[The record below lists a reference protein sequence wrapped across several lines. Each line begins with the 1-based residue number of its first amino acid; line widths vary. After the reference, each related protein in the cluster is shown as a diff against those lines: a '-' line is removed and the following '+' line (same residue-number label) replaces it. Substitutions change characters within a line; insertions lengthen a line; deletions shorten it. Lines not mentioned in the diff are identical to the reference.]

1 MELKVCGITQL
12 DQLLALQ
19 AMGVDY
25 AGLIFYEGSPRFVGA
40 HHFSPSVLK
49 QNDIAIK
56 RIGVFVNASED
67 EILQAVDDWQL
78 EMVQLHG
85 EESPVFCE
93 KISNHVKTIKAF
105 RVNEEE
111 SLAYKVAP
119 YQNAVEYFL
128 FDAMGKQY
136 GGTGN
141 KFDWKVIAEA
151 KIDKPYFLSG
161 GLGPDDVDSI
171 QAFVQTN
178 SNCFAIDV
186 NSRFEVKPGV
196 KNLEIVRNFTESLL
210 KK

>member
-12 DQLLALQ
+12 EQLLALQ
-19 AMGVDY
+19 EIGVDY
-25 AGLIFYEGSPRFVGA
+25 AGLIFYGGSPRFIGVHNLDA
-40 HHFSPSVLK
+40 SIL
-49 QNDIAIK
+49 NENEITIK
-56 RIGVFVNASED
+56 RIGVFVNAKED
-67 EILQAVDDWQL
+67 EILKAVDDWKL

-105 RVNEEE
+105 RVKEEE

-119 YQNAVEYFL
+119 YENAVEYYL

-141 KFDWKVIAEA
+141 KFDWTVIGEA
-151 KIDKPYFLSG
+151 NIQKPYFLSG
-161 GLGPDDVDSI
+161 GLGPDDVSDI
-171 QAFVQTN
+171 QVFAEAN

-196 KNLEIVRNFTESLL
+196 KNIEIVKTFAERLL
-210 KK
+210 K

>member
-12 DQLLALQ
+12 EQLLALQ
-19 AMGVDY
+19 EIGVDY
-25 AGLIFYEGSPRFVGA
+25 AGLIFYEGSPRFIGA
-40 HHFSPSVLK
+40 HNLEASILK
-49 QNDIAIK
+49 QNEITIK
-56 RIGVFVNASED
+56 RIGVFVNAKED
-67 EILQAVDDWQL
+67 EILKAVQDWKL

-105 RVNEEE
+105 RVKEEE

-119 YQNAVEYFL
+119 YENAVEYYL

-151 KIDKPYFLSG
+151 NIQKPYFLSG
-161 GLGPDDVDSI
+161 GLGPDDVADI
-171 QAFVQTN
+171 QAFTQTN

-186 NSRFEVKPGV
+186 NSRFEVKPGI
-196 KNLEIVRNFTESLL
+196 KNIEIVKTFAESLL
-210 KK
+210 K

>member
-1 MELKVCGITQL
+1 
-12 DQLLALQ
+12 LLALQ
-19 AMGVDY
+19 EIGVDY
-25 AGLIFYEGSPRFVGA
+25 AGLIFYEGSPRFIGA
-40 HHFSPSVLK
+40 HNLEASILK
-49 QNDIAIK
+49 QNEITIK
-56 RIGVFVNASED
+56 RIGVFVNAKED
-67 EILQAVDDWQL
+67 EILKAVDDWKL

-105 RVNEEE
+105 RVKEEE

-119 YQNAVEYFL
+119 YENAVEYFL

-151 KIDKPYFLSG
+151 NIQKPYFLSG
-161 GLGPDDVDSI
+161 GLGPDDVEDI
-171 QAFVQTN
+171 QRFAEAN

-196 KNLEIVRNFTESLL
+196 KNIEIVKTFTERLL
-210 KK
+210 K

>member
-12 DQLLALQ
+12 VQLLALQ
-19 AMGVDY
+19 EIGVDY
-25 AGLIFYEGSPRFVGA
+25 AGLIFYEGSPRYIGA
-40 HHFSPSVLK
+40 HNLEASILK
-49 QNDIAIK
+49 QTEITIK
-56 RIGVFVNASED
+56 RIGVFVNTKED
-67 EILQAVDDWQL
+67 EILKAVDDWKL

-105 RVNEEE
+105 RVKEEE
-111 SLAYKVAP
+111 SLAYKIAP
-119 YQNAVEYFL
+119 YENAVEYYL

-151 KIDKPYFLSG
+151 NIQKPYFLSG
-161 GLGPDDVDSI
+161 GLGPDDVADI
-171 QAFVQTN
+171 QAFTQTN

-186 NSRFEVKPGV
+186 NSRFEVKPGI
-196 KNLEIVRNFTESLL
+196 KNLEIVKTFAESLL
-210 KK
+210 K

>member
-12 DQLLALQ
+12 EQLLALQ
-19 AMGVDY
+19 EIGVDY
-25 AGLIFYEGSPRFVGA
+25 AGLIFYGGSPRFIGA
-40 HHFSPSVLK
+40 HNLEASILK
-49 QNDIAIK
+49 QTEITIK
-56 RIGVFVNASED
+56 RIGVFVNAKED
-67 EILQAVDDWQL
+67 EILKAVDDWKL

-105 RVNEEE
+105 RVKEEE

-119 YQNAVEYFL
+119 YENAVEYYL

-151 KIDKPYFLSG
+151 NIQKPYFLSG
-161 GLGPDDVDSI
+161 GLGPDDVADI
-171 QAFVQTN
+171 QAFTQTN

-196 KNLEIVRNFTESLL
+196 KNLEIVKTFAESLL
-210 KK
+210 K

>member
-12 DQLLALQ
+12 EQLLALQ
-19 AMGVDY
+19 EIGVDY
-25 AGLIFYEGSPRFVGA
+25 AGLIFYEGSPRFIGA
-40 HHFSPSVLK
+40 HNLEATILN
-49 QNDIAIK
+49 QNEITIK
-56 RIGVFVNASED
+56 RIGVFVNAKED
-67 EILQAVDDWQL
+67 EILEAVDDWKL

-105 RVNEEE
+105 RVKEEE

-119 YQNAVEYFL
+119 YENAVEYYL

-151 KIDKPYFLSG
+151 NIQKPFFLSG
-161 GLGPDDVDSI
+161 GLGPDDVADI
-171 QAFVQTN
+171 QAFTQTN

-186 NSRFEVKPGV
+186 NSRFEVKPGI
-196 KNLEIVRNFTESLL
+196 KNIEIVKTFAKRLI
-210 KK
+210 K

>member
-1 MELKVCGITQL
+1 MELKVCGITQSE
-12 DQLLALQ
+12 QLLALQ
-19 AMGVDY
+19 EIGVDY
-25 AGLIFYEGSPRFVGA
+25 AGLIFYGGSPRFIGA
-40 HHFSPSVLK
+40 HNLEASILN
-49 QNDIAIK
+49 QNEITIK
-56 RIGVFVNASED
+56 RIGVFVNAKED
-67 EILQAVDDWQL
+67 EILKAVDDWKL

-105 RVNEEE
+105 RVKEEE

-119 YQNAVEYFL
+119 YENAVEYFL

-151 KIDKPYFLSG
+151 NIQKPYFLSG
-161 GLGPDDVDSI
+161 GLGPDDVSAI
-171 QAFVQTN
+171 QVFAQAN

-196 KNLEIVRNFTESLL
+196 KNIEIVKTFAERLL
-210 KK
+210 K

>member
-1 MELKVCGITQL
+1 MQLKVCGITQL

-19 AMGVDY
+19 EIGVDY
-25 AGLIFYEGSPRFVGA
+25 AGLIFYEGSPRFIGA
-40 HHFSPSVLK
+40 HNFEASMIKKDEIS
-49 QNDIAIK
+49 IK
-56 RIGVFVNASED
+56 RIGVFVNAKED
-67 EILQAVDDWQL
+67 EILKAVDDWKL

-119 YQNAVEYFL
+119 YENAVEYYL

-151 KIDKPYFLSG
+151 NIEKPYFLSG
-161 GLGPDDVDSI
+161 GLGPDDVTSI
-171 QAFVQTN
+171 QAFKQTN
-178 SNCFAIDV
+178 DNCFAIDV
-186 NSRFEVKPGV
+186 NSRFEVKPGI
-196 KNLEIVRNFTESLL
+196 KNIEIVKTFAERLL
-210 KK
+210 K

>member
-19 AMGVDY
+19 AMGVNY
-25 AGLIFYEGSPRFVGA
+25 AGLIFYDGSPRFVGA
-40 HHFSPSVLK
+40 HHLKPSMLK
-49 QNDIAIK
+49 QNDISIK

-67 EILQAVDDWQL
+67 EILQAVDDWEL

-111 SLAYKVAP
+111 SLAYKVNP

-151 KIDKPYFLSG
+151 NIDKPYFLSG

-186 NSRFEVKPGV
+186 NSRFEFKPGV

>member
-12 DQLLALQ
+12 EQLLALQ
-19 AMGVDY
+19 EIGVDY
-25 AGLIFYEGSPRFVGA
+25 AGLIFYGGSPRFIGA
-40 HHFSPSVLK
+40 HNLEASILN
-49 QNDIAIK
+49 QNEITIK
-56 RIGVFVNASED
+56 RIGVFVNAKED
-67 EILQAVDDWQL
+67 EILKAVDDWKL

-105 RVNEEE
+105 RVKEEE

-119 YQNAVEYFL
+119 YENAVEYYL

-151 KIDKPYFLSG
+151 NIQKPYFLSG
-161 GLGPDDVDSI
+161 GLGPDDVADI
-171 QAFVQTN
+171 QAFTQTN

-196 KNLEIVRNFTESLL
+196 KNLEIVKTFAESLL
-210 KK
+210 K

>member
-19 AMGVDY
+19 EIGVDY
-25 AGLIFYEGSPRFVGA
+25 AGLIFYEGSPRFIGA
-40 HHFSPSVLK
+40 HNLDASILK
-49 QNDIAIK
+49 QNEITIK
-56 RIGVFVNASED
+56 RIGVFVNAKED
-67 EILQAVDDWQL
+67 EILKAVQDWKL

-105 RVNEEE
+105 RVKEEE

-119 YQNAVEYFL
+119 YENAVEYYL

-151 KIDKPYFLSG
+151 NIQKPYFLSG
-161 GLGPDDVDSI
+161 GLGPNDVADI
-171 QAFVQTN
+171 QAFTQTN

-186 NSRFEVKPGV
+186 NSRFEVKPGI
-196 KNLEIVRNFTESLL
+196 KNLEIVKTFAESLL
-210 KK
+210 K

>member
-12 DQLLALQ
+12 EQLLALQ
-19 AMGVDY
+19 EIGVDY
-25 AGLIFYEGSPRFVGA
+25 AGLIFYGGSPRFIGA
-40 HHFSPSVLK
+40 HNLEASILN
-49 QNDIAIK
+49 QNEITIK
-56 RIGVFVNASED
+56 RIGVFVNAKED
-67 EILQAVDDWQL
+67 EILKAVDDWKL

-105 RVNEEE
+105 RVKEEE

-119 YQNAVEYFL
+119 YENAVEYYL

-151 KIDKPYFLSG
+151 NIQKPYFLSG
-161 GLGPDDVDSI
+161 GLGPDDVADI
-171 QAFVQTN
+171 QVFAEAN

-196 KNLEIVRNFTESLL
+196 KNIEIVKTFAESLL
-210 KK
+210 K

>member
-12 DQLLALQ
+12 EQLLALQ
-19 AMGVDY
+19 EIGVDY
-25 AGLIFYEGSPRFVGA
+25 AGLIFYEGSPRFIGA
-40 HHFSPSVLK
+40 HNLEAFILK
-49 QNDIAIK
+49 QTEITIK
-56 RIGVFVNASED
+56 RIGVFVNAKED
-67 EILQAVDDWQL
+67 EIRKAVDDWKL
-78 EMVQLHG
+78 DRVQLHG

-105 RVNEEE
+105 RVKEEE

-119 YQNAVEYFL
+119 YENAVEYYL

-151 KIDKPYFLSG
+151 NIQKPYFLSG
-161 GLGPDDVDSI
+161 GLGPDDVADI
-171 QAFVQTN
+171 QAFTQTN

-186 NSRFEVKPGV
+186 NSRFEVKPGI
-196 KNLEIVRNFTESLL
+196 KNLEIVKTFAESLL
-210 KK
+210 K

>member
-12 DQLLALQ
+12 EQLLALQ
-19 AMGVDY
+19 EIGVDY
-25 AGLIFYEGSPRFVGA
+25 AGLIFYGGSPRFIGA
-40 HHFSPSVLK
+40 HNLDASILNENEVT
-49 QNDIAIK
+49 IK
-56 RIGVFVNASED
+56 RIGVFVNAKED
-67 EILQAVDDWQL
+67 EILKAVDDWKL

-105 RVNEEE
+105 RVKEEE
-111 SLAYKVAP
+111 SLTYKLAP
-119 YQNAVEYFL
+119 YENAVEYYL

-151 KIDKPYFLSG
+151 NIQKPYFLSG
-161 GLGPDDVDSI
+161 GVGPDDVADI
-171 QAFVQTN
+171 QVFAQAN

-196 KNLEIVRNFTESLL
+196 KNLEIVKTFAESLL
-210 KK
+210 K

>member
-1 MELKVCGITQL
+1 MELKVCGITQSE
-12 DQLLALQ
+12 QLLALQ
-19 AMGVDY
+19 EIGVDY
-25 AGLIFYEGSPRFVGA
+25 AGLIFYGGSPRFIGA
-40 HHFSPSVLK
+40 HNLEASILN
-49 QNDIAIK
+49 QNEITIK
-56 RIGVFVNASED
+56 RIGVFVNAKED
-67 EILQAVDDWQL
+67 EILKAVDDWKL

-105 RVNEEE
+105 RVKEEE

-119 YQNAVEYFL
+119 YENAVEYYL

-151 KIDKPYFLSG
+151 NIQKPYFLSG
-161 GLGPDDVDSI
+161 GLGPDDVEDI
-171 QAFVQTN
+171 QRFAQAN

-196 KNLEIVRNFTESLL
+196 KNIEIVKTFTERLL
-210 KK
+210 K

>member
-12 DQLLALQ
+12 EQLLALQ
-19 AMGVDY
+19 EIGVDY
-25 AGLIFYEGSPRFVGA
+25 AGLIFYEGSPRFIGA
-40 HHFSPSVLK
+40 HNLEASILN
-49 QNDIAIK
+49 QNEINIK
-56 RIGVFVNASED
+56 RIGVFVNAKED
-67 EILQAVDDWQL
+67 EILKAVDDWKL

-105 RVNEEE
+105 RVKEEE
-111 SLAYKVAP
+111 SLAYKIAP
-119 YQNAVEYFL
+119 YENAVEYYL

-151 KIDKPYFLSG
+151 NIQKPYFLSG
-161 GLGPDDVDSI
+161 GLGPDDVADI
-171 QAFVQTN
+171 QAFTQTN

-186 NSRFEVKPGV
+186 NSRFEVKPGI
-196 KNLEIVRNFTESLL
+196 KNLEIVKTFAESLL
-210 KK
+210 K

>member
-12 DQLLALQ
+12 EQLLALQ
-19 AMGVDY
+19 EIGVDY
-25 AGLIFYEGSPRFVGA
+25 AGLIFYGGSPRFIGV
-40 HHFSPSVLK
+40 HNLDESIL
-49 QNDIAIK
+49 NENEITIK
-56 RIGVFVNASED
+56 RIGVFVNAKDD
-67 EILQAVDDWQL
+67 EILKAVDDWKL

-105 RVNEEE
+105 RVKEEE

-119 YQNAVEYFL
+119 YENAVEYYL

-141 KFDWKVIAEA
+141 KFDWTVIGEA
-151 KIDKPYFLSG
+151 NIQKPYFLSG
-161 GLGPDDVDSI
+161 GLGPDDVSDI
-171 QAFVQTN
+171 QVFAEAN

-196 KNLEIVRNFTESLL
+196 KNIEIVKTFAESLI
-210 KK
+210 K

>member
-1 MELKVCGITQL
+1 MQLKVCGITQL

-19 AMGVDY
+19 EIGVDY
-25 AGLIFYEGSPRFVGA
+25 AGLIFYEGSPRFIGA
-40 HHFSPSVLK
+40 HNFEASMIK
-49 QNDIAIK
+49 KDEITIK
-56 RIGVFVNASED
+56 RIGVFVNAKED
-67 EILQAVDDWQL
+67 EILKAVDDWKL

-119 YQNAVEYFL
+119 YENAVEYYL

-151 KIDKPYFLSG
+151 NIEKPYFLSG
-161 GLGPDDVDSI
+161 GLGPDDVTSI
-171 QAFVQTN
+171 QAFKQTN
-178 SNCFAIDV
+178 DNCFAIDV
-186 NSRFEVKPGV
+186 NSRFEVKPGI
-196 KNLEIVRNFTESLL
+196 KNIEIVKTFAERLL
-210 KK
+210 K

>member
-12 DQLLALQ
+12 EQLLALQ
-19 AMGVDY
+19 EIGVDY
-25 AGLIFYEGSPRFVGA
+25 AGLIFYEGSPRYIGA
-40 HHFSPSVLK
+40 HNLEASILK
-49 QNDIAIK
+49 QTEITIK
-56 RIGVFVNASED
+56 RIGVFVNTKED
-67 EILQAVDDWQL
+67 EILKAVDDWKL

-105 RVNEEE
+105 RVKEEE

-119 YQNAVEYFL
+119 YENAVEYYL

-151 KIDKPYFLSG
+151 NIQKPYFLSG
-161 GLGPDDVDSI
+161 GLGPDDVADI
-171 QAFVQTN
+171 QAFTQTN
-178 SNCFAIDV
+178 SNCFVIDV
-186 NSRFEVKPGV
+186 NSRFEVKPGI
-196 KNLEIVRNFTESLL
+196 KNLEIVKTFAESLL
-210 KK
+210 K

>member
-1 MELKVCGITQL
+1 MELKVCGITQSE
-12 DQLLALQ
+12 QLLALQ
-19 AMGVDY
+19 EIGVDY
-25 AGLIFYEGSPRFVGA
+25 AGLIFYGGSPRFIGA
-40 HHFSPSVLK
+40 HNLEASILN
-49 QNDIAIK
+49 QNEITIK
-56 RIGVFVNASED
+56 RIGVFVNAKED
-67 EILQAVDDWQL
+67 EILKAVDDWKL

-105 RVNEEE
+105 RVKEEE

-119 YQNAVEYFL
+119 YENAVEYFL

-151 KIDKPYFLSG
+151 NIQKPYFLSG
-161 GLGPDDVDSI
+161 GLGPDDVEDI
-171 QAFVQTN
+171 QRFAQAN

-196 KNLEIVRNFTESLL
+196 KNIEIVKTFTERLL
-210 KK
+210 K

>member
-12 DQLLALQ
+12 EQLLSLQ
-19 AMGVDY
+19 EIGVDY
-25 AGLIFYEGSPRFVGA
+25 AGLIFYGGSPRFIGA
-40 HHFSPSVLK
+40 HNLEASIFK
-49 QNDIAIK
+49 QNEITIK
-56 RIGVFVNASED
+56 RIGVFVNAKED
-67 EILQAVDDWQL
+67 EILKAVDDWKL

-105 RVNEEE
+105 RVKEEE

-119 YQNAVEYFL
+119 YENAVEYYL

-151 KIDKPYFLSG
+151 NIQKPYFLSG
-161 GLGPDDVDSI
+161 GLGPDDVADI
-171 QAFVQTN
+171 QAFTQTN

-196 KNLEIVRNFTESLL
+196 KNIEIVKTFAERLI
-210 KK
+210 K

>member
-1 MELKVCGITQL
+1 MELKVCGITQSE
-12 DQLLALQ
+12 QLLALQ
-19 AMGVDY
+19 EIGVDY
-25 AGLIFYEGSPRFVGA
+25 AGLIFYGGSPRFIGA
-40 HHFSPSVLK
+40 HNLEASILN
-49 QNDIAIK
+49 QNEITIK
-56 RIGVFVNASED
+56 RIGVFVNAKED
-67 EILQAVDDWQL
+67 EILKAVDDWKL

-105 RVNEEE
+105 RVKEEE

-119 YQNAVEYFL
+119 YENAVEYFL

-151 KIDKPYFLSG
+151 NIQKPYFLSG
-161 GLGPDDVDSI
+161 GLGPDDVADI
-171 QAFVQTN
+171 QIFAQAN

-196 KNLEIVRNFTESLL
+196 KNIEIVKTFTERLL
-210 KK
+210 K

>member
-12 DQLLALQ
+12 EQLLALQ
-19 AMGVDY
+19 EIGVDY
-25 AGLIFYEGSPRFVGA
+25 AGFIFYGGSPRFIGA
-40 HHFSPSVLK
+40 HNLEASILN
-49 QNDIAIK
+49 QNEITIK
-56 RIGVFVNASED
+56 RIGVFVNAKED
-67 EILQAVDDWQL
+67 EILKAVDDWKL

-105 RVNEEE
+105 RVKEEE

-119 YQNAVEYFL
+119 YENAVEYYL

-151 KIDKPYFLSG
+151 NIQKPYFLSG
-161 GLGPDDVDSI
+161 GLGPDDVADI
-171 QAFVQTN
+171 QVFAEAN

-196 KNLEIVRNFTESLL
+196 KNIEIVKTFAESLL
-210 KK
+210 K

>member
-19 AMGVDY
+19 EIGVDY
-25 AGLIFYEGSPRFVGA
+25 AGLIFYEGSPRFIGA
-40 HHFSPSVLK
+40 HSLDASILK
-49 QNDIAIK
+49 QNEITIK
-56 RIGVFVNASED
+56 RIGVFVNAKED
-67 EILQAVDDWQL
+67 EILKAVQDWKL

-105 RVNEEE
+105 RVKEEE

-119 YQNAVEYFL
+119 YENAVEYYL

-151 KIDKPYFLSG
+151 NIQKPYFLSG
-161 GLGPDDVDSI
+161 GLGPDDVADI
-171 QAFVQTN
+171 HAFTQIN

-196 KNLEIVRNFTESLL
+196 KNLEIVKTFAESLL
-210 KK
+210 K

>member
-12 DQLLALQ
+12 EQLLALQ
-19 AMGVDY
+19 EIGVNY
-25 AGLIFYEGSPRFVGA
+25 AGLIFYGGSPRFIGA
-40 HHFSPSVLK
+40 HNLDASIL
-49 QNDIAIK
+49 NENEITIK
-56 RIGVFVNASED
+56 RIGVFVNAKED
-67 EILQAVDDWQL
+67 EILKAVDDWKL

-93 KISNHVKTIKAF
+93 KISNYVKTIKAF
-105 RVNEEE
+105 RVKEEE

-119 YQNAVEYFL
+119 YENAVEYYL

-151 KIDKPYFLSG
+151 NIQKPFFLSG
-161 GLGPDDVDSI
+161 GLGPDDVAAI
-171 QAFVQTN
+171 QVFAQAN

-196 KNLEIVRNFTESLL
+196 KNIEIVKTFAESLL
-210 KK
+210 K

>member
-1 MELKVCGITQL
+1 MQLKVCGITQI

-19 AMGVDY
+19 EIGVDY
-25 AGLIFYEGSPRFVGA
+25 AGLIFFEGSPRFVGLHNFQA
-40 HHFSPSVLK
+40 SVIK
-49 QNDIAIK
+49 QNDISIK
-56 RIGVFVNASED
+56 RIGVFVNAKED
-67 EILQAVDDWQL
+67 EILKAVDDWKL

-105 RVNEEE
+105 RVKEDE

-119 YQNAVEYFL
+119 YENAVEYFL

-151 KIDKPYFLSG
+151 NIQKPYFLSG
-161 GLGPDDVDSI
+161 GLGPDDVADI
-171 QAFVQTN
+171 QQFAQAN

-196 KNLEIVRNFTESLL
+196 KNIEIVRTFTERLL
-210 KK
+210 K

>member
-12 DQLLALQ
+12 EQLLALQ
-19 AMGVDY
+19 EIGVDY
-25 AGLIFYEGSPRFVGA
+25 AGLIFYGGSPRFIGA
-40 HHFSPSVLK
+40 HNLEASIL
-49 QNDIAIK
+49 NENEITIK
-56 RIGVFVNASED
+56 RIGVFVNAKED
-67 EILQAVDDWQL
+67 EILKAVDDWKL

-105 RVNEEE
+105 RVKEEE
-111 SLAYKVAP
+111 SLTYKLAP
-119 YQNAVEYFL
+119 YENAVEYYL

-151 KIDKPYFLSG
+151 NIQKPYFLSG
-161 GLGPDDVDSI
+161 GLGPDDVEDI
-171 QAFVQTN
+171 QAFTQIN

-196 KNLEIVRNFTESLL
+196 KNIEIVKTFAESLL
-210 KK
+210 K

>member
-1 MELKVCGITQL
+1 MKLKVCGITQL

-19 AMGVDY
+19 AMDIDY

-40 HHFSPSVLK
+40 HDFKPSDLK
-49 QNDIAIK
+49 QDVISIK
-56 RIGVFVNASED
+56 RIGVFVNANED
-67 EILQAVDDWQL
+67 EILQAVDEWQL

-105 RVNEEE
+105 RVNEVE
-111 SLAYKVAP
+111 SLTYKVAP
-119 YQNAVEYFL
+119 YENSVEYYL

-141 KFDWKVIAEA
+141 KFDWKVIDEA
-151 KIDKPYFLSG
+151 NIQKPYFLSG
-161 GLGPDDVDSI
+161 GIGRDDVDSI
-171 QAFVQTN
+171 QAFVEAN
-178 SNCFAIDV
+178 NNCFAIDV
-186 NSRFEVKPGV
+186 NSRFEVKPGL
-196 KNLEIVRNFTESLL
+196 KNLEILRNFTESLL

>member
-12 DQLLALQ
+12 EQLLALQ
-19 AMGVDY
+19 EIGVDY
-25 AGLIFYEGSPRFVGA
+25 AGLIFYGGSPRFIGA
-40 HHFSPSVLK
+40 HNLDASILNENEVT
-49 QNDIAIK
+49 IK
-56 RIGVFVNASED
+56 RIGVFVNAKED
-67 EILQAVDDWQL
+67 EILKAVDDWKL

-105 RVNEEE
+105 RVKEEE
-111 SLAYKVAP
+111 SLTYKVAP
-119 YQNAVEYFL
+119 YENAVEYYL

-151 KIDKPYFLSG
+151 NIQKPYFLSG
-161 GLGPDDVDSI
+161 GLGPDDVADI
-171 QAFVQTN
+171 QVFAQAN

-196 KNLEIVRNFTESLL
+196 KNIEIVKTFAESLL
-210 KK
+210 K

>member
-19 AMGVDY
+19 EIGVDY
-25 AGLIFYEGSPRFVGA
+25 AGLIFYEGSPRFIGA
-40 HHFSPSVLK
+40 HNLDASILK
-49 QNDIAIK
+49 QNEITIK
-56 RIGVFVNASED
+56 RIGVFVNAKED
-67 EILQAVDDWQL
+67 EILKVVQDWKL

-105 RVNEEE
+105 RVKEEE

-119 YQNAVEYFL
+119 YENAVEYYL

-151 KIDKPYFLSG
+151 NIQKPYFLSG
-161 GLGPDDVDSI
+161 GLGPDDVADI
-171 QAFVQTN
+171 HAFTQIN

-196 KNLEIVRNFTESLL
+196 KNIEIVKTFAERLI
-210 KK
+210 K

>member
-12 DQLLALQ
+12 EQLLALQ
-19 AMGVDY
+19 EIGVDY
-25 AGLIFYEGSPRFVGA
+25 AGLIFYGGSPRFIGA
-40 HHFSPSVLK
+40 HNLEASILN
-49 QNDIAIK
+49 QNEITIK
-56 RIGVFVNASED
+56 RIGVFVNAKED
-67 EILQAVDDWQL
+67 EILKAVDDWKL

-105 RVNEEE
+105 RVKEEE

-119 YQNAVEYFL
+119 YENAVEYYL

-151 KIDKPYFLSG
+151 NIQKPYFLSG
-161 GLGPDDVDSI
+161 GLGPDDVADI
-171 QAFVQTN
+171 QVFAESN

-196 KNLEIVRNFTESLL
+196 KNLEIVKTFAESLL
-210 KK
+210 K

>member
-12 DQLLALQ
+12 EQLLALQ
-19 AMGVDY
+19 EIGVDY
-25 AGLIFYEGSPRFVGA
+25 AGLIFYEGSPRFIGA
-40 HHFSPSVLK
+40 HNLDASILK
-49 QNDIAIK
+49 QNEITIK
-56 RIGVFVNASED
+56 RIGVFVNAKED
-67 EILQAVDDWQL
+67 EILKAVDDWKL

-105 RVNEEE
+105 RVKEEE

-119 YQNAVEYFL
+119 YENAVEYYL

-151 KIDKPYFLSG
+151 NIQKPYFLSG
-161 GLGPDDVDSI
+161 GLGPDDGADI
-171 QAFVQTN
+171 QAFTQTN

-186 NSRFEVKPGV
+186 NSRFEVKPGI
-196 KNLEIVRNFTESLL
+196 KNLEIVKTFAESLL
-210 KK
+210 K

>member
-1 MELKVCGITQL
+1 MELKVCGITQSE
-12 DQLLALQ
+12 QLLALQ
-19 AMGVDY
+19 EIGVDY
-25 AGLIFYEGSPRFVGA
+25 AGLIFYGGSPRFIGA
-40 HHFSPSVLK
+40 HNLEASILNQK
-49 QNDIAIK
+49 EINIK
-56 RIGVFVNASED
+56 RIGVFVNAKED
-67 EILQAVDDWQL
+67 EILKAVDDWKL

-105 RVNEEE
+105 RVKEEE

-119 YQNAVEYFL
+119 YENAVEYYL

-151 KIDKPYFLSG
+151 NIQKPFFLSG
-161 GLGPDDVDSI
+161 GLGPDDVADI
-171 QAFVQTN
+171 QAFSQSN

-196 KNLEIVRNFTESLL
+196 KNIEIVRTFAESLL
-210 KK
+210 K